1 MTKSKGGLGR
11 GLGALLPD
19 FDEPAVAED
28 ERHKIVAELDVER
41 VMPNPDQPRKHF
53 DEDQMTDLVESIR
66 EHGVLQPIIVAPKG
80 DDYLIVAGER
90 RWRAANGWD

>member
-28 ERHKIVAELDVER
+28 ERHKIVELDVER
-41 VMPNPDQPRKHF
+41 VKHLASLSQK
-53 DEDQMTDLVESIR
+53 ERVEATR
-66 EHGVLQPIIVAPKG
+66 
-80 DDYLIVAGER
+80 
-90 RWRAANGWD
+90 